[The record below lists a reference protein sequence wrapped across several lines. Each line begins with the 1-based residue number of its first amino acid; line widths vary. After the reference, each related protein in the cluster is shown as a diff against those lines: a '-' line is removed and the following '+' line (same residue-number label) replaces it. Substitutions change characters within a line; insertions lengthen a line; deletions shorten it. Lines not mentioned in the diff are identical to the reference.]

1 MLECEI
7 VVMEDGYKEMEG
19 VLRVE
24 KRESSSRLPAK
35 MLNKVD
41 LEMEYDFVSYGQH

>member
-7 VVMEDGYKEMEG
+7 VVMEDGYKEMGG

-24 KRESSSRLPAK
+24 KRESSSHLPVK
-35 MLNKVD
+35 ILYKVD
-41 LEMEYDFVSYGQH
+41 FEMEYDFVSYGQH